1 MPSFF
6 PQRCCMKTPLLIA
19 AACLL
24 ALLSTVGAALPY
36 PILPPL
42 FAADAANDLNHFLGL
57 PPKLLFGIALS
68 INPLGLLIGS
78 TLLGPLSDR
87 FGRRPILLSS
97 AIGAAVGHAITAWS
111 LVLQNYPLFIV
122 ARFITGL
129 LEGNAPVARAMLADR
144 LQGDLRVQALSWLN
158 GAIYTGWLAGP
169 LLAGL
174 TLGWGITVPF
184 WIAVIAL
191 LLAASLIALALP
203 RETPSTLTTSWLQVA
218 RAKHAFH
225 LLKIPSLRELF
236 IIQLAYTCGITAFY
250 EFYPLWLVEFAG
262 YHSKGIAWMTA
273 ALCGVMTLSSIFA
286 GRPSP
291 LMPLARV
298 RFHAYF
304 AAAAVALVGLGHVW
318 LGLAAIILFGFPNAF
333 YNALLPSWCAERFG
347 HHGQGAVMGLISTT
361 FCLANIIMAI
371 IGSVLTLIDT
381 RLILLLGAAM
391 STWAAWR
398 IGQWQKELAD
408 FDRNKLGAI

>member
-1 MPSFF
+1 MLG
-6 PQRCCMKTPLLIA
+6 MKTPLLIA

-42 FAADAANDLNHFLGL
+42 FAADAANDFNHFLGL

-87 FGRRPILLSS
+87 FGRRPILLGS
-97 AIGAAVGHAITAWS
+97 AVGAAIGHAITAWALIQQS
-111 LVLQNYPLFIV
+111 YPLFIL

-144 LQGDLRVQALSWLN
+144 LEGDLRVQALSWLN

-191 LLAASLIALALP
+191 LMAATLIAVALP
-203 RETPSTLTTSWLQVA
+203 RETPSTLTTSWLEVA
-218 RAKHAFH
+218 RKKHAFH
-225 LLKIPSLRELF
+225 LLRTPSLRQLF
-236 IIQLAYTCGITAFY
+236 IIQLAYTCGVTAFY

-273 ALCGVMTLSSIFA
+273 ALCGVMTMSSLLA
-286 GRPSP
+286 GRPSQLLP
-291 LMPLARV
+291 LERV

-304 AAAAVALVGLGHVW
+304 GAAAIAIVGLGNVW
-318 LGLAAIILFGFPNAF
+318 LGLVAIILFGFPNAF
-333 YNALLPSWCAERFG
+333 YNALLPSWCADRFG

-381 RLILLLGAAM
+381 RLILILGAAM

-398 IGQWQKELAD
+398 IGHWQKELAELD
-408 FDRNKLGAI
+408 KREAVTA